1 MSADTALAAEPPT
14 RGSAESGDY
23 DAFLSYSRHDQAVAS
38 GIQMGLHRIGRR
50 AGRLHALRV
59 FRDKTD
65 LAASPNLWGK
75 VTDAMDRSR
84 YLIVCCLR
92 TQPPPTGL
100 TRKSPTGCSTAGPST

>member
-1 MSADTALAAEPPT
+1 MTE
-14 RGSAESGDY
+14 ESQLQPLPGGVLDKLRQVSSSTI
-23 DAFLSYSRHDQAVAS
+23 ATQ
-38 GIQMGLHRIGRR
+38 HRIGRR
-50 AGRLHALRV
+50 AGRLYALRV

-92 TQPPPTGL
+92 TQPSPTGL
-100 TRKSPTGCSTAGPST
+100 TRKSPTGCSTAEPST